1 MKRSDTGNERFLSRW
16 SRLKRA
22 SEHETA
28 ADPAS
33 PPASPEPPATTTG
46 NAPAPTVAPAPSPAM
61 ANESN
66 DVVASLPPVDS
77 LTMESDFAPFFQ
89 PKVPEALRRA
99 AVKKLF
105 ADPHFNIMDGL
116 DTYIG
121 DYSKSDPIPPEMLRQ
136 IRHARGLLGF
146 DEEDARKEKEAI
158 GAAALDDAAV
168 KAAANDAPASAQ
180 IDTDLKLPQ
189 PDPIE
194 QTPDP
199 ADPTRPQD

>member
-66 DVVASLPPVDS
+66 DVVASLPSVDS

-168 KAAANDAPASAQ
+168 KAAANDAPASPQ
-180 IDTDLKLPQ
+180 IDTELKLPQ
-189 PDPIE
+189 PDRIE